1 MNSDPETAWLEEL
14 LQDVQLEQF
23 LSRLRDDLQIT
34 RLAHFDYVH
43 VDDLEKIGLGKP
55 GIRRLMEAVKKKK
68 AQQWRRN
75 ILCKLIG
82 GGKQQP
88 QKKSAASS
96 GSREN
101 EEPSALALTCLIHE
115 KDVTMSVKLGDGSF
129 GVVRRGEWHA
139 PGGQIVPVAVKVL
152 KADTLAQPG
161 VIEDFFKEVQAMHAL
176 THSNL
181 VRLHGVVLSQPMM
194 MVTELAANGSLLDT
208 LRKQCRCTS
217 LPLIWN
223 WAVQVATGMAY
234 LESKRFL
241 HRDLACRNVLLAS
254 GNKIKIGDF
263 GLMRALPQQED
274 CYVMTEHKKV
284 PFPWCAPESL
294 RYRQFSHASDTWMF
308 AVTLWEMFTFGEDP
322 WVGLN
327 GSQILRKIDRE
338 GERLHHPD
346 ACPPDVYQLML
357 QCWDKTP
364 AERPTFAAIKEFLT
378 ATPPPIYRAVMNYSA
393 DNRLTLE
400 QNDSIAIIDDRPE
413 LQFIKGQNQRT
424 YEIGT
429 FPRNAAIDSSKQ
441 HRSTTGTI
449 SRPLHDSFRHTAHG
463 TPFGK
468 SWGNPST
475 LEMNG
480 EVKLRSKNKDTVNAD
495 RRGKCVS
502 EQYVKERKS
511 NASKQ
516 FAYNKLV
523 NENHHKQQ
531 HQQQLLKD
539 CKNRPLR
546 PPQPHNPPANAP
558 GGGTAEGILIDL
570 SSPGE
575 APIIGAAHPLQSAI
589 LTASGSGRQQFTSI
603 LDEPID
609 VPTVEEDEPS
619 LVVEEQQQPTR
630 LHPPPYQMPPKY
642 TNTMNITDAGGSEAD
657 PFDTRTAYGGTVE
670 TTNVTSDY
678 ESEASSVVSARELM
692 ASIKRQQTLDESA
705 AGSSGLVPA
714 VAPVYGN
721 VSSGA
726 VSKISSHY
734 GKVSNFE
741 ELSNSMMA
749 SMGGQNQS
757 GSSYGSAEQEL
768 NDSLEVNLSNLSL
781 DGNSQ
786 SLLNITP
793 KKLDKTFLAELE
805 KDIYKDSN
813 SLNNSQTYVAK
824 ATSSKDGMNQIS
836 NLMSSLSKYDSTGA
850 FENYH
855 ESAGNKSLNASLHQ
869 VYANNSVAAESFQR
883 KNYESSSATAAAA
896 QSMLSPKKQN
906 APPAVA
912 DTSSVVT
919 QMWMERNSAVSTS
932 GNELLTYGNLPSG
945 GSSPQKTHNYVAVS
959 NRPLSRIQNDTRL
972 YGSTPNMAALNLAA
986 QQLQL
991 QQQQQQASQRYGL
1004 PESGTIPPAATNIYN
1019 SVYNGNDVYSTI
1031 GSDIYDT
1038 VAATPASYYERVPS
1052 NNSAQSQQQQQQQ
1065 LLYNNVSQLPPPPP
1079 AIYDEVY
1086 NDDLLRPT
1094 RPAPS
1099 APLSAQQIQR
1109 RLDRLAQ
1116 QDQAVADLLGELGDE
1131 ADEQDARDA
1140 LTAVNWDHTL
1150 AVRYFKIER
1159 LCRLGVANRTKCEE
1173 ALLKTG
1179 WSVQLAASILLET

>member
-1 MNSDPETAWLEEL
+1 MSDPDTLWLEEL
-14 LQDVQLEQF
+14 LVDIQLEQF
-23 LSRLRDDLQIT
+23 LPRIRDELQIT

-75 ILCKLIG
+75 ILSKLIG

-88 QKKSAASS
+88 QKKPAVA
-96 GSREN
+96 RET

-129 GVVRRGEWHA
+129 GVVRRGEWNA
-139 PGGQIVPVAVKVL
+139 PGGQIVPVAVKIL

-161 VIEDFFKEVQAMHAL
+161 VIEDFFKEVQAMHTL
-176 THSNL
+176 NHPNL

-208 LRKQCRCTS
+208 LRKQCKNTS
-217 LPLIWN
+217 LTTIWN
-223 WAVQVATGMAY
+223 WSVQVATGMAY

-357 QCWDKTP
+357 QCWDKSP
-364 AERPTFAAIKEFLT
+364 AERPTFAAIKEFLS
-378 ATPPPIYRAVMNYSA
+378 ATPPPIYRAVMNYKA
-393 DNRLTLE
+393 DSRLTVE
-400 QNDSIAIIDDRPE
+400 QGDCICIIDDRPE
-413 LQFIKGQNQRT
+413 LQFVKGQNQRT
-424 YEIGT
+424 FEIGI
-429 FPRNAAIDSSKQ
+429 FPRNVAIDSSKN
-441 HRSTTGTI
+441 RGGSGTI
-449 SRPLHDSFRHTAHG
+449 SRPLHDSFRHTGHG
-463 TPFGK
+463 AAFGAC
-468 SWGNPST
+468 WGNPST

-480 EVKLRSKNKDTVNAD
+480 DVKLRGKNNTLNTD

-502 EQYVKERKS
+502 EQFAKERKS
-511 NASKQ
+511 NAQKQ
-516 FAYNKLV
+516 FSYNKLV
-523 NENHHKQQ
+523 NENHHKLNR
-531 HQQQLLKD
+531 HQQQQLVKD
-539 CKNRPLR
+539 SKNRPLR
-546 PPQPHNPPANAP
+546 PPQPHNLPQ
-558 GGGTAEGILIDL
+558 GSAEGILIDL

-575 APIIGAAHPLQSAI
+575 DPGSV
-589 LTASGSGRQQFTSI
+589 ASPPVAMGSSNRQFTSI

-609 VPTVEEDEPS
+609 IPTEGDQQQDMPS
-619 LVVEEQQQPTR
+619 EIQQYHSVTQVAEEQQPVR
-630 LHPPPYQMPPKY
+630 LQPPPYQMPPKY
-642 TNTMNITDAGGSEAD
+642 TNTMAFDEVSPEPD
-657 PFDTRTAYGGTVE
+657 PFDTRMAFSLESPSNQVAS
-670 TTNVTSDY
+670 NATSDY
-678 ESEASSVVSARELM
+678 ESGPSSAVSARDLM
-692 ASIKRQQTLDESA
+692 ASIKRQQTLE
-705 AGSSGLVPA
+705 
-714 VAPVYGN
+714 VAETSMLMTSTAVYGN
-721 VSSGA
+721 VNRGA
-726 VSKISSHY
+726 ISKIDSNY
-734 GKVSNFE
+734 GKVTDLS
-741 ELSNSMMA
+741 ELSSSLMA
-749 SMGGQNQS
+749 SMNSSAPNTS
-757 GSSYGSAEQEL
+757 GSSYGSAQGL
-768 NDSLEVNLSNLSL
+768 NDSLDVNLSSLTLDTTDPSVLNL
-781 DGNSQ
+781 
-786 SLLNITP
+786 TP

-805 KDIYKDSN
+805 KDIYKNDTNSVNHSQAYIAKSN
-813 SLNNSQTYVAK
+813 A
-824 ATSSKDGMNQIS
+824 KDGSVNHIS
-836 NLMSSLSKYDSTGA
+836 SLMSSLSKYESSGSIYANGGHDI
-850 FENYH
+850 
-855 ESAGNKSLNASLHQ
+855 SAGASKNLNANLHQ
-869 VYANNSVAAESFQR
+869 IYANNSAVAASESFQR
-883 KNYESSSATAAAA
+883 KNYEST

-906 APPAVA
+906 NVQSV

-919 QMWMERNSAVSTS
+919 QMWMERNAATS
-932 GNELLTYGNLPSG
+932 LSNSELTYGNLPNQTS
-945 GSSPQKTHNYVAVS
+945 QKSHNYVAVS

-972 YGSTPNMAALNLAA
+972 YGSSPNVNSINLVA
-986 QQLQL
+986 QQLQ
-991 QQQQQQASQRYGL
+991 QQSAMVPQA
-1004 PESGTIPPAATNIYN
+1004 AAVPVQNIYN

-1038 VAATPASYYERVPS
+1038 VAATPASYYERIP
-1052 NNSAQSQQQQQQQ
+1052 AQQQQI
-1065 LLYNNVSQLPPPPP
+1065 YNNVNQLHQQQPV
-1079 AIYDEVY
+1079 IYDEVS
-1086 NDDLLRPT
+1086 NDELLRPI
-1094 RPAPS
+1094 RAAPA

-1116 QDQAVADLLGELGDE
+1116 QDQQVAALMSELGEEANEDE
-1131 ADEQDARDA
+1131 ARDA

-1150 AVRYFKIER
+1150 AVRHFKIER

>member
-1 MNSDPETAWLEEL
+1 MMSDPETAWLEEL

-23 LSRLRDDLQIT
+23 LSRIRDELQIT

-88 QKKSAASS
+88 QKKSAASA
-96 GSREN
+96 SREN

-152 KADTLAQPG
+152 KADTLSQPG

-208 LRKQCRCTS
+208 LRKQCRSTS

-241 HRDLACRNVLLAS
+241 HRDLACRNVLLAA

-364 AERPTFAAIKEFLT
+364 GERPTFAAIKEFLT
-378 ATPPPIYRAVMNYSA
+378 GNPPPIYRAVMNYSA

-400 QNDSIAIIDDRPE
+400 QGDAIAIIDDRPE

-424 YEIGT
+424 YDIGT
-429 FPRNAAIDSSKQ
+429 FPRNAAIDSSR
-441 HRSTTGTI
+441 HRSGTGTI
-449 SRPLHDSFRHTAHG
+449 SRPLHDSFRHAAHG

-468 SWGNPST
+468 SWGNPGS

-480 EVKLRSKNKDTVNAD
+480 EVKLRSKTKEATNAD

-531 HQQQLLKD
+531 QLLKD
-539 CKNRPLR
+539 GRPLR

-575 APIIGAAHPLQSAI
+575 APGTSIGSTPQTHQLGMV
-589 LTASGSGRQQFTSI
+589 ASGSGMQQFTSI

-609 VPTVEEDEPS
+609 VPTVQEDDQPS
-619 LVVEEQQQPTR
+619 FVEEQPTR
-630 LHPPPYQMPPKY
+630 LQPPPYQMPPKY
-642 TNTMNITDAGGSEAD
+642 TNTMNITEAGGIETD
-657 PFDTRTAYGGTVE
+657 PFDTRTAFGGNAEV
-670 TTNVTSDY
+670 TNITSDY

-692 ASIKRQQTLDESA
+692 ASIKRQQTLEESA
-705 AGSSGLVPA
+705 DNNSGMVPA
-714 VAPVYGN
+714 VAPVYSN
-721 VSSGA
+721 INRGA

-741 ELSNSMMA
+741 DLSNSMMV
-749 SMGGQNQS
+749 SMGKQNHP
-757 GSSYGSAEQEL
+757 GSSYGSVEQGL
-768 NDSLEVNLSNLSL
+768 NDSLDVNLSNLSL

-786 SLLNITP
+786 SLLNMTP

-805 KDIYKDSN
+805 KDIYKNDSN
-813 SLNNSQTYVAK
+813 SLNNSHTYVAK
-824 ATSSKDGMNQIS
+824 ASSKDGMNQIS
-836 NLMSSLSKYDSTGA
+836 NLMNSLSKYESTGA
-850 FENYH
+850 FDNYH
-855 ESAGNKSLNASLHQ
+855 ELENMSSNKSLNANLHQ
-869 VYANNSVAAESFQR
+869 MYANNSAVESFQR
-883 KNYESSSATAAAA
+883 KNYESSATV

-906 APPAVA
+906 APP

-919 QMWMERNSAVSTS
+919 QMWMERNSAASTS
-932 GNELLTYGNLPSG
+932 GNELTVYGNLTG
-945 GSSPQKTHNYVAVS
+945 GSTSPQKTHNYVAVS

-972 YGSTPNMAALNLAA
+972 YGSTPNMAALNIAA
-986 QQLQL
+986 QQL
-991 QQQQQQASQRYGL
+991 QQQQQQQQQQL
-1004 PESGTIPPAATNIYN
+1004 PQETGIANIYN
-1019 SVYNGNDVYSTI
+1019 SVYNGNDIYSTI

-1038 VAATPASYYERVPS
+1038 VAATPSSFYERVPV
-1052 NNSAQSQQQQQQQ
+1052 NPASQQ
-1065 LLYNNVSQLPPPPP
+1065 LYNNVSQLPPPA

-1086 NDDLLRPT
+1086 NEDLLRPT

-1116 QDQAVADLLGELGDE
+1116 QDQQVTALLAELGEE

-1159 LCRLGVANRTKCEE
+1159 LSRLGVANRTKCEE

>member
-1 MNSDPETAWLEEL
+1 MADPDTAWLEEL

-23 LSRLRDDLQIT
+23 LPRIRDELQIT

-88 QKKSAASS
+88 QKKPV
-96 GSREN
+96 RES

-115 KDVTMSVKLGDGSF
+115 KDVTMSIKLGDGSF

-139 PGGQIVPVAVKVL
+139 PGGQLIPVAVKIL

-161 VIEDFFKEVQAMHAL
+161 VIEDFFKEVQAMHTL
-176 THSNL
+176 NHPNL

-208 LRKQCRCTS
+208 LRKQCKNTP

-241 HRDLACRNVLLAS
+241 HRDLACRNVLLAT

-364 AERPTFAAIKEFLT
+364 AERPTFAAIKEFLSG
-378 ATPPPIYRAVMNYSA
+378 TPPPIYRAVMNYNA
-393 DNRLTLE
+393 EGRLAVE
-400 QNDSIAIIDDRPE
+400 QGDYIAIIDDRPE
-413 LQFIKGQNQRT
+413 LQFIKGQSQRT
-424 YEIGT
+424 FEIGI
-429 FPRNAAIDSSKQ
+429 FQRNVAVDSSK
-441 HRSTTGTI
+441 HRVATGTI

-463 TPFGK
+463 APFGA
-468 SWGNPST
+468 SWGNPSSLNT
-475 LEMNG
+475 NG
-480 EVKLRSKNKDTVNAD
+480 EVKLRSKSKDTLNAD

-502 EQYVKERKS
+502 EQYAKERKS
-511 NASKQ
+511 NAQKQ
-516 FAYNKLV
+516 FSYNKLI
-523 NENHHKQQ
+523 NENHHKLKQSQ
-531 HQQQLLKD
+531 QQQLLKD
-539 CKNRPLR
+539 NKNRPLR
-546 PPQPHNPPANAP
+546 PPQPNCLPT
-558 GGGTAEGILIDL
+558 GSVQLTEGILIDL
-570 SSPGE
+570 SSPGDESGGPSSMTPHNCGTNE
-575 APIIGAAHPLQSAI
+575 AARP
-589 LTASGSGRQQFTSI
+589 FTSI

-609 VPTVEEDEPS
+609 VPTVGESEPQTSYIEDP
-619 LVVEEQQQPTR
+619 QPVR
-630 LHPPPYQMPPKY
+630 LQPPPYQMPPKY
-642 TNTMNITDAGGSEAD
+642 TNTNNIGEAISEPE
-657 PFDTRTAYGGTVE
+657 PFNPRAVEYQPEATTSQFPSSVATA
-670 TTNVTSDY
+670 DY
-678 ESEASSVVSARELM
+678 ESGPTSVVSARELM
-692 ASIKRQQTLDESA
+692 ASIKRQQTLEESSPSSAEA
-705 AGSSGLVPA
+705 AG
-714 VAPVYGN
+714 PVYGN
-721 VSSGA
+721 ISRGA
-726 VSKISSHY
+726 ISKVNSNY
-734 GKVSNFE
+734 GKVTDLA
-741 ELSNSMMA
+741 ELSSSMMA
-749 SMGGQNQS
+749 SMNAGVYNTS
-757 GSSYGSAEQEL
+757 GSSPHGSTEQGL
-768 NDSLEVNLSNLSL
+768 SDSLDVNLSSLSL
-781 DGNSQ
+781 SSDQ
-786 SLLNITP
+786 SLLNVSP

-805 KDIYKDSN
+805 KDIYKHESN
-813 SLNNSQTYVAK
+813 NVNNSQMHTMK
-824 ATSSKDGMNQIS
+824 SSTKDGSLSHIS
-836 NLMSSLSKYDSTGA
+836 NLMSSYSKYESTGA
-850 FENYH
+850 IG
-855 ESAGNKSLNASLHQ
+855 GNPSNEGVNKNLNASLHQ
-869 VYANNSVAAESFQR
+869 IYANNSAATAAENFQR
-883 KNYESSSATAAAA
+883 KVAYESTA
-896 QSMLSPKKQN
+896 SGLSPKKQN
-906 APPAVA
+906 NAAPAAA
-912 DTSSVVT
+912 DTNSVLT
-919 QMWMERNSAVSTS
+919 QMWMERNTAPPGASE
-932 GNELLTYGNLPSG
+932 ELAYGNLPASHQ
-945 GSSPQKTHNYVAVS
+945 SPHKTHNYVAVS

-972 YGSTPNMAALNLAA
+972 YSSTPNVAAINLAA
-986 QQLQL
+986 QQLQQL
-991 QQQQQQASQRYGL
+991 SQSAIAPVPQNVPVPSL
-1004 PESGTIPPAATNIYN
+1004 YN
-1019 SVYNGNDVYSTI
+1019 SIYNGNEFYSTI

-1052 NNSAQSQQQQQQQ
+1052 NVTHHPLLQQQQQQQ
-1065 LLYNNVSQLPPPPP
+1065 LYNNVSQLAHQQQQVVP
-1079 AIYDEVY
+1079 AIYDEVT
-1086 NDDLLRPT
+1086 NDDLLRPI
-1094 RPAPS
+1094 RPAPT

-1109 RLDRLAQ
+1109 RLDKLAQ
-1116 QDQAVADLLGELGDE
+1116 QEQQLVALLNELGED
-1131 ADEQDARDA
+1131 ANEQEARDA
-1140 LTAVNWDHTL
+1140 LEAVNWDHTL
-1150 AVRYFKIER
+1150 AVRHFKIER

-1179 WSVQLAASILLET
+1179 WSIQLAASILLET

>member
-1 MNSDPETAWLEEL
+1 MLWLEEL
-14 LQDVQLEQF
+14 LQDVQLEHF
-23 LSRLRDDLQIT
+23 LGRIRDELQIT

-55 GIRRLMEAVKKKK
+55 GIRRLMEAVKKRK

-75 ILCKLIG
+75 ILSKLIG

-88 QKKSAASS
+88 QQQKKSSAAA
-96 GSREN
+96 RES

-115 KDVTMSVKLGDGSF
+115 KDVTMSIKLGDGSF
-129 GVVRRGEWHA
+129 GVVRRGEWLA
-139 PGGQIVPVAVKVL
+139 PGGQIVPVAVKIL
-152 KADTLAQPG
+152 KADTLSQPG
-161 VIEDFFKEVQAMHAL
+161 VIEDFFKEVQAMHTL
-176 THSNL
+176 NHPNL

-208 LRKQCRCTS
+208 LRKQCKNTS
-217 LPLIWN
+217 LPTIWN

-241 HRDLACRNVLLAS
+241 HRDLACRNVLLAA

-364 AERPTFAAIKEFLT
+364 AERPTFAAIKEFLSGT
-378 ATPPPIYRAVMNYSA
+378 SPALCRAVMNYSA
-393 DNRLTLE
+393 PNRLALE
-400 QNDSIAIIDDRPE
+400 KDDTVAVIDDRPE

-424 YEIGT
+424 FDIGT
-429 FPRNAAIDSSKQ
+429 FPRHAVVDASSKH
-441 HRSTTGTI
+441 HRGGASGASGTI

-463 TPFGK
+463 TPFGT
-468 SWGNPST
+468 SWGSPGS
-475 LEMNG
+475 LDMNGG
-480 EVKLRSKNKDTVNAD
+480 EVKLRSKNKDTLNAD

-511 NASKQ
+511 NAHKQ

-523 NENHHKQQ
+523 NENHHKMKL
-531 HQQQLLKD
+531 QQQQQQQMLKD
-539 CKNRPLR
+539 GKNRPLR
-546 PPQPHNPPANAP
+546 PPQPQNLPH
-558 GGGTAEGILIDL
+558 GGSAEGILIDL

-575 APIIGAAHPLQSAI
+575 DPGVVGIGAPVAGGGNAGG
-589 LTASGSGRQQFTSI
+589 AQFTSI

-609 VPTVEEDEPS
+609 VPTEGEVSPGYQVGY
-619 LVVEEQQQPTR
+619 LEQQQQQQSGR
-630 LHPPPYQMPPKY
+630 LQPPPYQMPPKY
-642 TNTMNITDAGGSEAD
+642 TNTMNIGEVGEMEPD
-657 PFDTRTAYGGTVE
+657 PFDTRTVFQMESSGVAG
-670 TTNVTSDY
+670 NVTSDY
-678 ESEASSVVSARELM
+678 ESGPSSVVSARDLM
-692 ASIKRQQTLDESA
+692 ASIKRQQTVEEMDGPSTSTA
-705 AGSSGLVPA
+705 I
-714 VAPVYGN
+714 YGN
-721 VSSGA
+721 VSRGA
-726 VSKISSHY
+726 VSKINSNY
-734 GKVSNFE
+734 GKVSDLE
-741 ELSNSMMA
+741 DLSSSMIA
-749 SMGGQNQS
+749 SMNSSSAGQNTS
-757 GSSYGSAEQEL
+757 GSSYGSLSQGL
-768 NDSLEVNLSNLSL
+768 NDSLDVNLSNLTL
-781 DGNSQ
+781 DNSEPAPPA
-786 SLLNITP
+786 SLLNVTP

-805 KDIYKDSN
+805 KDIYKHETN
-813 SLNNSQTYVAK
+813 ALNNSQAYAAFK
-824 ATSSKDGMNQIS
+824 ATSSKDDTVNHISSLMN
-836 NLMSSLSKYDSTGA
+836 SLSKYDSTSA
-850 FENYH
+850 FADQEMASGKN
-855 ESAGNKSLNASLHQ
+855 LNASLHQ
-869 VYANNSVAAESFQR
+869 IYANNSVENFQR
-883 KNYESSSATAAAA
+883 RVYESTA
-896 QSMLSPKKQN
+896 QLSPKKQN
-906 APPAVA
+906 NAAA
-912 DTSSVVT
+912 ATDTNSVVT
-919 QMWMERNSAVSTS
+919 QMWMERNTPASSST
-932 GNELLTYGNLPSG
+932 NELTYGNLPAPG
-945 GSSPQKTHNYVAVS
+945 QSPQKTVAHNYVAVS

-972 YGSTPNMAALNLAA
+972 YSSTPNVAAINLAA
-986 QQLQL
+986 QQLQQL
-991 QQQQQQASQRYGL
+991 QNQQL
-1004 PESGTIPPAATNIYN
+1004 PPQPPPTQNIYN

-1038 VAATPASYYERVPS
+1038 VAATPASYYERIPQTS
-1052 NNSAQSQQQQQQQ
+1052 QQIYNNIVQQQQPV
-1065 LLYNNVSQLPPPPP
+1065 L
-1079 AIYDEVY
+1079 YDEVSG
-1086 NDDLLRPT
+1086 DDLLRPT
-1094 RPAPS
+1094 RPAPT

-1116 QDQAVADLLGELGDE
+1116 QDQQVAALMGELGDE
-1131 ADEQDARDA
+1131 ASEAEARDS

-1150 AVRYFKIER
+1150 AVRHFKIER

>member
-1 MNSDPETAWLEEL
+1 MSDPETAWLEEL
-14 LQDVQLEQF
+14 LQDVQLDQF
-23 LSRLRDDLQIT
+23 LPRIRDELQIT

-88 QKKSAASS
+88 QKKSAV
-96 GSREN
+96 RES

-115 KDVTMSVKLGDGSF
+115 KDITMSIKLGDGSF
-129 GVVRRGEWHA
+129 GVVRRGEWRA

-152 KADTLAQPG
+152 KADTLSQPG

-176 THSNL
+176 NHPNL

-208 LRKQCRCTS
+208 LREQCRNTS

-241 HRDLACRNVLLAS
+241 HRDLACRNVLLAT

-357 QCWDKTP
+357 QCWDKIP

-378 ATPPPIYRAVMNYSA
+378 GAPPPIYRAVMSFKA
-393 DNRLTLE
+393 ENRLTVE
-400 QNDSIAIIDDRPE
+400 QGDSIAIIDDRPE

-424 YEIGT
+424 YDIGT
-429 FPRNAAIDSSKQ
+429 FPRNVAVDAFKN
-441 HRSTTGTI
+441 RSGTGTI

-463 TPFGK
+463 AAFGT

-480 EVKLRSKNKDTVNAD
+480 EVKLRSKNKDTLNAD
-495 RRGKCVS
+495 RRGKCIS
-502 EQYVKERKS
+502 EQYAKERKS
-511 NASKQ
+511 NAHKQ
-516 FAYNKLV
+516 FSYNKLV
-523 NENHHKQQ
+523 NENHFKQQ
-531 HQQQLLKD
+531 QQMLKD

-546 PPQPHNPPANAP
+546 PPQPHNLPPSS
-558 GGGTAEGILIDL
+558 GSGSAEGILIDL

-575 APIIGAAHPLQSAI
+575 DPMVAIGSAVHHHQ
-589 LTASGSGRQQFTSI
+589 LAGGARQQFTSI
-603 LDEPID
+603 LDEPIE
-609 VPTVEEDEPS
+609 VPTLEEEESPAPSVEEP
-619 LVVEEQQQPTR
+619 VR
-630 LHPPPYQMPPKY
+630 LQPPPYQMPPKY
-642 TNTMNITDAGGSEAD
+642 TNTLNIADATPEPD
-657 PFDTRTAYGGTVE
+657 PFDPRTRLGIDCSNSIAQTPLNG
-670 TTNVTSDY
+670 TSDY
-678 ESEASSVVSARELM
+678 ESGPSSVVSARDLM
-692 ASIKRQQTLDESA
+692 ESIKRQQTLEES
-705 AGSSGLVPA
+705 SVNSMVTCM
-714 VAPVYGN
+714 PVYGN
-721 VSSGA
+721 VSRGA
-726 VSKISSHY
+726 ISKINSNY
-734 GKVSNFE
+734 GKVSDFE

-749 SMGGQNQS
+749 SMSSGGQNAS
-757 GSSYGSAEQEL
+757 GSSYGSIEQGL
-768 NDSLEVNLSNLSL
+768 NDSLDVNLSNITLDNDQSVLKLS
-781 DGNSQ
+781 
-786 SLLNITP
+786 P

-805 KDIYKDSN
+805 KDIYKNESN
-813 SLNNSQTYVAK
+813 SLNNSQAYVAK
-824 ATSSKDGMNQIS
+824 ANSKEGINHI
-836 NLMSSLSKYDSTGA
+836 SSLMCVMPKYESTGA

-855 ESAGNKSLNASLHQ
+855 AVNNGSSKSLNTSLHQ
-869 VYANNSVAAESFQR
+869 IYANNSAAGVVENFQR
-883 KNYESSSATAAAA
+883 KNYESTAAPV
-896 QSMLSPKKQN
+896 QCSLSPKKQN
-906 APPAVA
+906 NVQP
-912 DTSSVVT
+912 DTSSVLT
-919 QMWMERNSAVSTS
+919 QMWMERNAAVSTS
-932 GNELLTYGNLPSG
+932 SNELVYGNHSG
-945 GSSPQKTHNYVAVS
+945 LTPQKTHNYVAVS

-972 YGSTPNMAALNLAA
+972 YGSTPNVAALNLAA
-986 QQLQL
+986 QQLQQL
-991 QQQQQQASQRYGL
+991 QSSQ
-1004 PESGTIPPAATNIYN
+1004 PATVPQPAPVNNIYN
-1019 SVYNGNDVYSTI
+1019 SVYNGNDIYSTI

-1038 VAATPASYYERVPS
+1038 VAATPSSYYERVPT
-1052 NNSAQSQQQQQQQ
+1052 NLASQQQQV
-1065 LLYNNVSQLPPPPP
+1065 YSNISQLPSQPPIS
-1079 AIYDEVY
+1079 AIYDEVS
-1086 NDDLLRPT
+1086 NEDLLRPT
-1094 RPAPS
+1094 RPAPT

-1109 RLDRLAQ
+1109 RLDRLVQ
-1116 QDQAVADLLGELGDE
+1116 QDQQVAALLSELGAEANEDE
-1131 ADEQDARDA
+1131 ARDA

-1150 AVRYFKIER
+1150 AVRHFKVER

-1179 WSVQLAASILLET
+1179 WSIQLAASILLET

>member
-1 MNSDPETAWLEEL
+1 DTLWLEEL
-14 LQDVQLEQF
+14 LVDIQLEQF
-23 LSRLRDDLQIT
+23 LPRIRDELQIT

-75 ILCKLIG
+75 ILSKLIG

-88 QKKSAASS
+88 QKKPAVA
-96 GSREN
+96 RET

-129 GVVRRGEWHA
+129 GVVRRGEWNA
-139 PGGQIVPVAVKVL
+139 PGGQIVPVAVKIL

-161 VIEDFFKEVQAMHAL
+161 VIEDFFKEVQAMHTL
-176 THSNL
+176 NHPNL

-208 LRKQCRCTS
+208 LRKQCKNTS
-217 LPLIWN
+217 LTTIWN
-223 WAVQVATGMAY
+223 WSVQVATGMAY

-364 AERPTFAAIKEFLT
+364 AERPTFAAIKEFLS
-378 ATPPPIYRAVMNYSA
+378 ATPPPIYRAVMNYKA
-393 DNRLTLE
+393 DSRLTVE
-400 QNDSIAIIDDRPE
+400 QGDCICIIDDRPE
-413 LQFIKGQNQRT
+413 LQFVKGQNQRT
-424 YEIGT
+424 FEIGI
-429 FPRNAAIDSSKQ
+429 FPR
-441 HRSTTGTI
+441 
-449 SRPLHDSFRHTAHG
+449 
-463 TPFGK
+463 
-468 SWGNPST
+468 T

-480 EVKLRSKNKDTVNAD
+480 DVKLRGKTNYLNQELNFLRFIPMLAGKTTPLNTD

-502 EQYVKERKS
+502 EQFAKERKS
-511 NASKQ
+511 NAQKQ
-516 FAYNKLV
+516 FSYNKLV
-523 NENHHKQQ
+523 NENHHKLNR
-531 HQQQLLKD
+531 HQQQQLVKD
-539 CKNRPLR
+539 SKNRPLR
-546 PPQPHNPPANAP
+546 PPQPHNLPQ
-558 GGGTAEGILIDL
+558 GSAEGILIDL

-575 APIIGAAHPLQSAI
+575 DPGSV
-589 LTASGSGRQQFTSI
+589 ASPPVVMGNSNRQFTSI

-609 VPTVEEDEPS
+609 IPTEGDQQQDLPS
-619 LVVEEQQQPTR
+619 EIQQYQTVTQVAEEQQPVR
-630 LHPPPYQMPPKY
+630 LQPPPYQMPPKY
-642 TNTMNITDAGGSEAD
+642 TNTMA
-657 PFDTRTAYGGTVE
+657 FDE
-670 TTNVTSDY
+670 
-678 ESEASSVVSARELM
+678 VSPEPHPDLM
-692 ASIKRQQTLDESA
+692 ASIKRQQTLE
-705 AGSSGLVPA
+705 
-714 VAPVYGN
+714 VAEPTVSTAVYGN
-721 VSSGA
+721 VNRGA
-726 VSKISSHY
+726 ISKIDSNY
-734 GKVSNFE
+734 GKVTDLS
-741 ELSNSMMA
+741 ELSSSLMA
-749 SMGGQNQS
+749 SMSSAPNTS
-757 GSSYGSAEQEL
+757 GSSYGSAQGL
-768 NDSLEVNLSNLSL
+768 NDSLDVNLSSLTLDTTDPSVLNL
-781 DGNSQ
+781 
-786 SLLNITP
+786 TP

-805 KDIYKDSN
+805 KDIYKNDTN
-813 SLNNSQTYVAK
+813 SVNHSQA
-824 ATSSKDGMNQIS
+824 AGASKN
-836 NLMSSLSKYDSTGA
+836 
-850 FENYH
+850 
-855 ESAGNKSLNASLHQ
+855 LNANLHQ
-869 VYANNSVAAESFQR
+869 IYANNSAVAASESFQR
-883 KNYESSSATAAAA
+883 KNYEST

-906 APPAVA
+906 NVQSA

-919 QMWMERNSAVSTS
+919 QMWMERNAATS
-932 GNELLTYGNLPSG
+932 LSNSELTYGNLPNPTS
-945 GSSPQKTHNYVAVS
+945 QKSHNYVA
-959 NRPLSRIQNDTRL
+959 
-972 YGSTPNMAALNLAA
+972 
-986 QQLQL
+986 L
-991 QQQQQQASQRYGL
+991 QQQSAMVPQA
-1004 PESGTIPPAATNIYN
+1004 AAVPVQNIYN

-1038 VAATPASYYERVPS
+1038 VAATPASYYERIP
-1052 NNSAQSQQQQQQQ
+1052 AQQQQQQI
-1065 LLYNNVSQLPPPPP
+1065 YNNVSQLHQQQPV
-1079 AIYDEVY
+1079 IYDEVS
-1086 NDDLLRPT
+1086 NDELLRPI
-1094 RPAPS
+1094 RAAPA

-1116 QDQAVADLLGELGDE
+1116 QDQQVAALMSELGEEANEDE
-1131 ADEQDARDA
+1131 ARDA

-1150 AVRYFKIER
+1150 AVRHFKIER

>member
-1 MNSDPETAWLEEL
+1 MTADSGETLWLEEL
-14 LQDVQLEQF
+14 LQDVQLEIF
-23 LSRLRDDLQIT
+23 LPRIRDELQIT

-55 GIRRLMEAVKKKK
+55 GIRRLMEAVKKRK

-75 ILCKLIG
+75 ILSKLIG

-88 QKKSAASS
+88 QQKKSSVAP
-96 GSREN
+96 REN

-115 KDVTMSVKLGDGSF
+115 KDVTMSIKLGDGSF
-129 GVVRRGEWHA
+129 GVVRRGEWLA
-139 PGGQIVPVAVKVL
+139 PGGQIVPVAVKIL
-152 KADTLAQPG
+152 KADTLSQPG
-161 VIEDFFKEVQAMHAL
+161 VIEDFFKEVQAMHTL
-176 THSNL
+176 NHSNL

-208 LRKQCRCTS
+208 LRKQCKNTS
-217 LPLIWN
+217 LPTIWN

-241 HRDLACRNVLLAS
+241 HRDLACRNVLLAA

-364 AERPTFAAIKEFLT
+364 AERPTFAAIKEFLSGT
-378 ATPPPIYRAVMNYSA
+378 SPSVYRAVMNYNTP
-393 DNRLTLE
+393 NRLVIE
-400 QNDSIAIIDDRPE
+400 QGDSIAVIDDRPE

-424 YEIGT
+424 FDIGT
-429 FPRNAAIDSSKQ
+429 FPRHAVVDASK
-441 HRSTTGTI
+441 HRGGSGTI

-463 TPFGK
+463 TPFGT

-480 EVKLRSKNKDTVNAD
+480 EVKLRSKNKDTLNAD
-495 RRGKCVS
+495 RRGKCTS

-511 NASKQ
+511 NAHKQ

-523 NENHHKQQ
+523 NENHQKMKQQ
-531 HQQQLLKD
+531 QQMLKD
-539 CKNRPLR
+539 GKNRPLR
-546 PPQPHNPPANAP
+546 PPQPQNIPH
-558 GGGTAEGILIDL
+558 GSAEGILIDL

-575 APIIGAAHPLQSAI
+575 DPGTIGASVPGS
-589 LTASGSGRQQFTSI
+589 SGAAGGMHFTSI

-609 VPTVEEDEPS
+609 VPTEGDDPGYQVGYLEQQHQP
-619 LVVEEQQQPTR
+619 QQQPVR
-630 LHPPPYQMPPKY
+630 LQPPPYQMPPKY
-642 TNTMNITDAGGSEAD
+642 TNTMNIAEQEAEPD
-657 PFDTRTAYGGTVE
+657 PFDTRTVFQME
-670 TTNVTSDY
+670 SSVVPNVTSDY
-678 ESEASSVVSARELM
+678 ESGPSSVVSARDLM
-692 ASIKRQQTLDESA
+692 ASIKRQQTLEELDT
-705 AGSSGLVPA
+705 SGPSTSMA
-714 VAPVYGN
+714 IYGN
-721 VSSGA
+721 VSRGA
-726 VSKISSHY
+726 VSKINSNY
-734 GKVSNFE
+734 GKVN
-741 ELSNSMMA
+741 ELEDLSSSMIA
-749 SMGGQNQS
+749 SMNSSSAGQNTS
-757 GSSYGSAEQEL
+757 GSSYGSMSQGL
-768 NDSLEVNLSNLSL
+768 NDSLDVNLSNLTV
-781 DGNSQ
+781 DNGEPAGAGP
-786 SLLNITP
+786 SLLNVTP

-805 KDIYKDSN
+805 KDIYKHETN
-813 SLNNSQTYVAK
+813 ALNNSQAYAAFKANAAK
-824 ATSSKDGMNQIS
+824 DDTVNHISSLMN
-836 NLMSSLSKYDSTGA
+836 SLSKYDSTSA
-850 FENYH
+850 FTSDH
-855 ESAGNKSLNASLHQ
+855 EVAAGKNLNASLHQ
-869 VYANNSVAAESFQR
+869 IYANNSAESFQQR
-883 KNYESSSATAAAA
+883 RNYESTASAIA
-896 QSMLSPKKQN
+896 SGGMLSPKKQN
-906 APPAVA
+906 NAQM
-912 DTSSVVT
+912 DTNSVVT
-919 QMWMERNSAVSTS
+919 QMWMERNTSATASS
-932 GNELLTYGNLPSG
+932 GELTYGNLPG
-945 GSSPQKTHNYVAVS
+945 QSPQKTAHNYVAVS

-972 YGSTPNMAALNLAA
+972 YSSTPNVAAINLAA
-986 QQLQL
+986 QQLQQL
-991 QQQQQQASQRYGL
+991 QQQQQV
-1004 PESGTIPPAATNIYN
+1004 PPPNIYN

-1038 VAATPASYYERVPS
+1038 VAATPASYYQPVPT
-1052 NNSAQSQQQQQQQ
+1052 NQQQI
-1065 LLYNNVSQLPPPPP
+1065 YNNI
-1079 AIYDEVY
+1079 AIQQPVLYDEVT
-1086 NDDLLRPT
+1086 NDDLLRPI
-1094 RPAPS
+1094 RPAPT
-1099 APLSAQQIQR
+1099 APLSSQQIQR

-1116 QDQAVADLLGELGDE
+1116 QDQQVAALMGELGEE
-1131 ADEQDARDA
+1131 ANEAEARDS

-1150 AVRYFKIER
+1150 AVRHFKIER

>member
-1 MNSDPETAWLEEL
+1 NSTAAKMSDPDTLWLEEL
-14 LQDVQLEQF
+14 LVDIQLEQF
-23 LSRLRDDLQIT
+23 LPRIRDELQIT

-75 ILCKLIG
+75 ILSKLIG

-88 QKKSAASS
+88 QKKPAVA
-96 GSREN
+96 RET

-129 GVVRRGEWHA
+129 GVVRRGEWNA
-139 PGGQIVPVAVKVL
+139 PGGQIVPVAVKIL

-161 VIEDFFKEVQAMHAL
+161 VIEDFFKEVQAMHTL
-176 THSNL
+176 NHPNL

-208 LRKQCRCTS
+208 LRKQCKNTS
-217 LPLIWN
+217 LTTIWN
-223 WAVQVATGMAY
+223 WSVQVATGMAY

-357 QCWDKTP
+357 QCWDKSP
-364 AERPTFAAIKEFLT
+364 AERPTFAAIKEFLS
-378 ATPPPIYRAVMNYSA
+378 ATPPPIYRAVMNYKA
-393 DNRLTLE
+393 DSRLTVE
-400 QNDSIAIIDDRPE
+400 QGDCICIIDDRPE
-413 LQFIKGQNQRT
+413 LQFVKGQNQRT
-424 YEIGT
+424 FEIGI
-429 FPRNAAIDSSKQ
+429 FPRNVAIDSSKN
-441 HRSTTGTI
+441 RGGSGTI
-449 SRPLHDSFRHTAHG
+449 SRPLHDSFRHTGHG
-463 TPFGK
+463 AAFGACWAGK
-468 SWGNPST
+468 NNT
-475 LEMNG
+475 LN
-480 EVKLRSKNKDTVNAD
+480 TD

-502 EQYVKERKS
+502 EQFAKERKS
-511 NASKQ
+511 NAQKQ
-516 FAYNKLV
+516 FSYNKLV
-523 NENHHKQQ
+523 NENHHKLNR
-531 HQQQLLKD
+531 HQQQQLVKD
-539 CKNRPLR
+539 SKNRPLR
-546 PPQPHNPPANAP
+546 PPQPHNLPQ
-558 GGGTAEGILIDL
+558 GSAEGILIDL

-575 APIIGAAHPLQSAI
+575 DPGSV
-589 LTASGSGRQQFTSI
+589 ASPPVAMGSSNRQFTSI

-609 VPTVEEDEPS
+609 IPTEGDQQQDMPS
-619 LVVEEQQQPTR
+619 EIQQYHSVTQVAEEQQPVR
-630 LHPPPYQMPPKY
+630 LQPPPYQMPPKY
-642 TNTMNITDAGGSEAD
+642 TNTMAFDEVSPEPD
-657 PFDTRTAYGGTVE
+657 PD
-670 TTNVTSDY
+670 
-678 ESEASSVVSARELM
+678 LM
-692 ASIKRQQTLDESA
+692 ASIKRQQTLE
-705 AGSSGLVPA
+705 
-714 VAPVYGN
+714 VAETSMLMTSTAVYGN
-721 VSSGA
+721 VNRGA
-726 VSKISSHY
+726 ISKIDSNY
-734 GKVSNFE
+734 GKVTDLS
-741 ELSNSMMA
+741 ELSSSLMA
-749 SMGGQNQS
+749 SMNSSAPNTS
-757 GSSYGSAEQEL
+757 GSSYGSAQGL
-768 NDSLEVNLSNLSL
+768 NDSLDVNLSSLTLDTTDPSVLNL
-781 DGNSQ
+781 
-786 SLLNITP
+786 TP

-805 KDIYKDSN
+805 KDIYKNDTN
-813 SLNNSQTYVAK
+813 SVNHSQA
-824 ATSSKDGMNQIS
+824 AGASKN
-836 NLMSSLSKYDSTGA
+836 
-850 FENYH
+850 
-855 ESAGNKSLNASLHQ
+855 LNANLHQ
-869 VYANNSVAAESFQR
+869 IYANNSAVAASESFQR
-883 KNYESSSATAAAA
+883 KNYEST

-906 APPAVA
+906 NVQSV

-919 QMWMERNSAVSTS
+919 QMWMERNAATS
-932 GNELLTYGNLPSG
+932 LSNSELTYGNLPNQTS
-945 GSSPQKTHNYVAVS
+945 QKSHNYVAVS

-972 YGSTPNMAALNLAA
+972 YGSSPNVNSINLVA
-986 QQLQL
+986 QQLQ
-991 QQQQQQASQRYGL
+991 QQSAMVPQA
-1004 PESGTIPPAATNIYN
+1004 AAVPVQNIYN

-1038 VAATPASYYERVPS
+1038 VAATPASYYERIP
-1052 NNSAQSQQQQQQQ
+1052 AQQQQI
-1065 LLYNNVSQLPPPPP
+1065 YNNVNQLHQQQPV
-1079 AIYDEVY
+1079 IYDEVS
-1086 NDDLLRPT
+1086 NDELLRPI
-1094 RPAPS
+1094 RAAPA

-1116 QDQAVADLLGELGDE
+1116 QDQQVAALMSELGEEANEDE
-1131 ADEQDARDA
+1131 ARDA

-1150 AVRYFKIER
+1150 AVRHFKIER